1 METAKINMAVKIE
14 HKAVKGGKKKKTS
27 YVQILSD
34 RHFIFHLKDLHAV
47 TLWLT
52 KGACLVHSSQK

>member
-14 HKAVKGGKKKKTS
+14 YKAVKSGKEKKTS
-27 YVQILSD
+27 HIQIISD
-34 RHFIFHLKDLHAV
+34 QHFTFHLKDLRAV
-47 TLWLT
+47 TLQLT